1 MAQTQSATVTGPA
14 VLVASGRPAAS
25 IATPADVQQAV
36 ETLDDLLGIAV
47 QRETFLPITR
57 EALMERLTR
66 PEVWPARKGHEAR
79 RFFRF
84 LDYWRRQAYGAR
96 LLALEHSYEPFSPD
110 SDLLVTRTYTPEE
123 RAAMQH
129 RLVGQVRELLEHANF
144 TRVDPAR
151 IAMILTPDSHYGLN
165 LEVDLG
171 AFDAL
176 EIYFRGAT
184 RRKHVRRN
192 VKRLYLTKE
201 EFDVPIFQ
209 RLFILFKLK
218 PEATR
223 IAEIMTQKACSR
235 EAAEKAYK
243 RIRALL
249 PPEINTDYVYLKLFK
264 NMPRTDLE
272 MVFPNTRV
280 RFRMLDKLK
289 LGVTTGGSVGMGVVG
304 TIGKIAVASNP
315 VALAGAVFGLGGI
328 ALRQAMNFINQRNRY
343 MVTMAQNLYFHAMAD
358 NRGVMTLLADRAAEE
373 DIKEDMLLYCVL
385 AKETVNERE
394 LDDVDRAIEQ
404 YLLNTFGVNADFDVR
419 DALARLEADGI
430 VERLPDGTL
439 ATLPPE
445 AASMRIDEHWDRL
458 LDQLPDQTAD
468 EGIEFDYEPDRPLF
482 AAAAVDSSG
491 LGAKGR

>member
-1 MAQTQSATVTGPA
+1 MATTQSAAARGPA
-14 VLVASGRPAAS
+14 VRVTAVAPSAPASAEAEK
-25 IATPADVQQAV
+25 IV
-36 ETLDDLLGIAV
+36 ETLDELLGLAD
-47 QRETFLPITR
+47 QRETFLPVTR
-57 EALMERLTR
+57 EALIERLTR
-66 PEVWPARKGHEAR
+66 AEVWPKGMGYQAR
-79 RFFRF
+79 RFFRY
-84 LDYWRRQAYGAR
+84 LDYWRRQAYSAR

-110 SDLLVTRTYTPEE
+110 SDLLITRTYTPEE
-123 RAAMQH
+123 RTSMQH

-165 LEVDLG
+165 LEVDLA
-171 AFDAL
+171 AFDEL

-184 RRKHVRRN
+184 KRKQVRRN

-218 PEATR
+218 PAEKR
-223 IAEIMTQKACSR
+223 ISEIMAQKDCSR
-235 EAAEKAYK
+235 EAAEKAYR

-249 PPEINTDYVYLKLFK
+249 PPEISTDYVYLKLFK

-289 LGVTTGGSVGMGVVG
+289 LGVTTGGSVGMGVIG
-304 TIGKIAVASNP
+304 TVGKIAVATNP

-328 ALRQAMNFINQRNRY
+328 AIRQAMNFINQRNRY

-373 DIKEDMLLYCVL
+373 DVKEDMLLYCVL

-394 LDDVDRAIEQ
+394 LDDVDRAVEQ

-419 DALARLEADGI
+419 DALGRLEADGI
-430 VERLPDGTL
+430 VQRLPDGTL

-445 AASMRIDEHWDRL
+445 AASTRIDAHWDGL

-482 AAAAVDSSG
+482 TVPSEDRSVA
-491 LGAKGR
+491 GAKGH